1 MAGYLPLPRIGRRGA
16 ALVGVGAAHV
26 AVVAC
31 LLVVTRVS
39 QQRPADSEPPLLWI
53 PLPALPIK
61 ASPLSLRQASGPA
74 RASAPVLEESRPQ
87 DQRSEQSHP
96 IDWHAEATSTAIH
109 EVGRDEAE
117 QRRIHAL
124 ATPHSP
130 MFDNRQKAPEFHWD
144 YAATHRV
151 EASEEGGYLIHLND
165 QCVLVIAMMFMPV
178 CATEKPPARSDLFEH
193 MRDPPRPASGR
204 VVLDKPR

>member
-1 MAGYLPLPRIGRRGA
+1 M
-16 ALVGVGAAHV
+16 GVGAAHV

-39 QQRPADSEPPLLWI
+39 MQRPADSGPPLLWI
-53 PLPALPIK
+53 PLPALPVRP
-61 ASPLSLRQASGPA
+61 APLSLRPASGAA
-74 RASAPVLEESRPQ
+74 RANAPPLEESRPQ
-87 DQRSEQSHP
+87 DLPRSEQSHP
-96 IDWHAEATSTAIH
+96 TDWHAEATSTAIH

-117 QRRIHAL
+117 QRRTHAL
-124 ATPHSP
+124 AIPHSP
-130 MFDNRQKAPEFHWD
+130 MFDNRQKGPEFHWD

-178 CATEKPPARSDLFEH
+178 CATEKAPARSDLFEH
-193 MRDPPRPASGR
+193 MKDTPRPGEWKDR
-204 VVLDKPR
+204 